1 MNLPSHIITCSHH
14 PWTYPLMAQH
24 PLIQGRIKCI
34 QTTHNPQISL
44 RLEALA
50 QVIRPDSLKLGS
62 LAWASLWQW
71 QSTKTRLGESSVRL
85 NPNLSPRRRVL
96 QPPATPHDFSLRRA
110 TLAWARRSSRNRF
123 ESLLLSPRRVLLGWA
138 KIADS
143 LPIHARRTSEHNA
156 KTTICPL
163 PNNPIVYF
171 YKSFIWTD
179 YRPN

>member
-110 TLAWARRSSRNRF
+110 TLAWARCSVAQNLGFLLERDARAEIGSSLCYFRLG
-123 ESLLLSPRRVLLGWA
+123 ESCLVER
-138 KIADS
+138 K
-143 LPIHARRTSEHNA
+143 
-156 KTTICPL
+156 
-163 PNNPIVYF
+163 
-171 YKSFIWTD
+171 
-179 YRPN
+179 